1 MVRIVLLMLG
11 MALGGLGL
19 AAQLHVAVSAW
30 TAAPD
35 AVYLGT
41 EDGWVF
47 RYLPEEDAVEEVWQ
61 LAPVER
67 VTGTGQ
73 PKLYALDVRDGVL
86 LWVREGASGFR
97 IVERFRPGERPRV
110 VVSEALEL
118 PVVGAWF
125 DDPDGYILVLLDGE
139 VVWVDPAGKVRR
151 RVQVTRSAVGAA
163 DKHGRRLAI
172 GDEGGLVTL
181 VDLDSGRVVLQAAQH
196 RDKVLSL
203 DLGARW
209 VLSGGRDRKGVA
221 LDLSGETSLALRA
234 RFFVYAV
241 ALDPEE
247 RLAAYAYDETGT
259 LRVVDLE
266 ARRELLLRGG
276 FNGVDRMMFWS
287 EDCLILASEQG
298 RVWCWRWRE

>member
-1 MVRIVLLMLG
+1 
-11 MALGGLGL
+11 
-19 AAQLHVAVSAW
+19 
-30 TAAPD
+30 
-35 AVYLGT
+35 
-41 EDGWVF
+41 
-47 RYLPEEDAVEEVWQ
+47 
-61 LAPVER
+61 
-67 VTGTGQ
+67 
-73 PKLYALDVRDGVL
+73 
-86 LWVREGASGFR
+86 
-97 IVERFRPGERPRV
+97 
-110 VVSEALEL
+110 
-118 PVVGAWF
+118 
-125 DDPDGYILVLLDGE
+125 
-139 VVWVDPAGKVRR
+139 VRR